1 MPEFLEKTFYNNTL
15 YQWGVSLL
23 IVLGFVIF
31 AKIIFW
37 IFKKIVRK
45 ATAKT
50 QTKLDDLLIDMIEE
64 PVVVFVVLMGLL
76 LAFQQLVFPDWLDDW
91 LTKAM
96 HVAITVN
103 FTWLVART
111 IDTIIKEYLA
121 PMVAASDNQ
130 LDDQILPLARKGI
143 RSIIWALGILLAL
156 NNAGYNVGA
165 LLAGLGIGGI
175 ALAMA
180 AKDTVANMFGGLTIF
195 VDKPFKI
202 KDRIKIGGFDGIVEE
217 IGIRS
222 SRIRTLEGRL
232 VTIPN
237 HKFTDSFVE
246 NVSSEPNRKVSLNLG
261 LTYDTPPEKM
271 ELAMK
276 ILNNIHA
283 NDPGL
288 GDNIWLVFDSFG
300 DFSLGINF
308 VYYILPGQDK
318 TEVMSRV
325 HLNILKQFNEAGLE
339 FAFPTQ
345 TIYTHKENTTNIN

>member
-1 MPEFLEKTFYNNTL
+1 
-15 YQWGVSLL
+15 
-23 IVLGFVIF
+23 
-31 AKIIFW
+31 
-37 IFKKIVRK
+37 
-45 ATAKT
+45 
-50 QTKLDDLLIDMIEE
+50 MIEE
-64 PVVVFVVLMGLL
+64 PVVVFVVLMGMLM
-76 LAFQQLVFPDWLDDW
+76 AFQQLVFPDWLDGW

-111 IDTIIKEYLA
+111 IDTIIKEYLV
-121 PMVAASDNQ
+121 PKVAASDNQ
-130 LDDQILPLARKGI
+130 LDDQILPIARKGI
-143 RSIIWALGILLAL
+143 RWIVWTLGILLAL

-202 KDRIKIGGFDGIVEE
+202 KDRIKIGGYDGVVEE

-261 LTYDTPPEKM
+261 LTYDTPPEKL

-276 ILNNIHA
+276 ILKDIHTG
-283 NDPGL
+283 DSGL
-288 GDNIWLVFDSFG
+288 DDNIWLVFDSFG

-308 VYYILPGQDK
+308 VYYISAGQDK
-318 TEVMSRV
+318 TEVMSRI
-325 HLNILKQFNEAGLE
+325 HLEILKQFNEAGLE

-345 TIYTHKENTTNIN
+345 TIYTHQENTTNIS